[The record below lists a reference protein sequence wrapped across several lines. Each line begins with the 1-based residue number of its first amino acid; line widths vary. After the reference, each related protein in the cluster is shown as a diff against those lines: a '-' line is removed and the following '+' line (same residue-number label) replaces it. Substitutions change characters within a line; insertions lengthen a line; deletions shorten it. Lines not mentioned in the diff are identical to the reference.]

1 MEDKKLLKEAR
12 TLFNSLK
19 IDSSS
24 DLFSKEKSRKIEIL
38 KGFSATKNYK
48 FS

>member
-1 MEDKKLLKEAR
+1 MEDKKLLKEAI

-19 IDSSS
+19 IDPTS
-24 DLFSKEKSRKIEIL
+24 DLFSEVKSRKIEIF
-38 KGFSATKNYK
+38 KGCSATKTYK